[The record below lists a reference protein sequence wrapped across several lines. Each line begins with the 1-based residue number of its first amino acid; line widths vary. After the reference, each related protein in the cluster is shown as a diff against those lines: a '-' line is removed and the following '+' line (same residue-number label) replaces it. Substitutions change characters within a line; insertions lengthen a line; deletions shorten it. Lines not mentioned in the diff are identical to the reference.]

1 MGIQII
7 DYNGASPYAK
17 TGTTNKVQQ
26 AGGDFQ
32 NTVMKCTGTTTQKT
46 ALYSDALMSY
56 ASPQTGESVNIY
68 KAENYSKDNPLY
80 VIKGLDADG
89 NEFEKTV
96 DASKINPNNCSFNE
110 LMVLNVETGHTSPVD
125 YLRAVAVRA
134 NADAGSYFENADYI
148 AYAQEVMED
157 YKTLGNWDSY
167 LAMNKW
173 IQSLLEYTNSAEMKT
188 AREEQQNAVI
198 NDTVWKGDMV
208 VSQPPDYSRF
218 PFDNSVLSKSKEEMT
233 MDEYKQWVMN
243 EMSQMPVSEWYRSTC
258 VGGSL
263 IITEEAF
270 EKMKSDPEWENTVM
284 NMVRKMYSTNGIMG
298 SKMIGFQ
305 VIGASP
311 EECYGEGIPVKSG
324 GNSDNLSDDEESWW
338 EKRHEKME
346 ELLEEQ
352 AKAAQKKSQLN
363 RALAQEEYLNS
374 QFENAQ
380 RLRAFLESRMQ
391 GAMDMSSALGNVG
404 VVATET
410 TAYEKTIS

>member
-1 MGIQII
+1 
-7 DYNGASPYAK
+7 
-17 TGTTNKVQQ
+17 
-26 AGGDFQ
+26 
-32 NTVMKCTGTTTQKT
+32 
-46 ALYSDALMSY
+46 
-56 ASPQTGESVNIY
+56 
-68 KAENYSKDNPLY
+68 
-80 VIKGLDADG
+80 
-89 NEFEKTV
+89 
-96 DASKINPNNCSFNE
+96 
-110 LMVLNVETGHTSPVD
+110 
-125 YLRAVAVRA
+125 
-134 NADAGSYFENADYI
+134 
-148 AYAQEVMED
+148 
-157 YKTLGNWDSY
+157 
-167 LAMNKW
+167 
-173 IQSLLEYTNSAEMKT
+173 
-188 AREEQQNAVI
+188 
-198 NDTVWKGDMV
+198 
-208 VSQPPDYSRF
+208 
-218 PFDNSVLSKSKEEMT
+218 
-233 MDEYKQWVMN
+233 EYKQWVMN

-380 RLRAFLESRMQ
+380 RFRAFLESRMQ
-391 GAMDMSSALGNVG
+391 GVMNMSGTFGNAG
-404 VVATET
+404 VLAAAT
-410 TAYEKTIS
+410 TAYEQTISQTSSMTGVDKL